1 MKNLILFSTT
11 YPYTAGIIAILWLG
25 TVAFF
30 RIDPSLPTNPVMTI
44 NVILTILISLVGFRR

>member
-25 TVAFF
+25 TVVFF